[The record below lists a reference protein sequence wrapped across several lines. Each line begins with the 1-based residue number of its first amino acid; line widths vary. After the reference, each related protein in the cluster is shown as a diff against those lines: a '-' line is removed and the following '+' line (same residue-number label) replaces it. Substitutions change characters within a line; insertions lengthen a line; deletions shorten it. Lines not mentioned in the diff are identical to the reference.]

1 MQAFNNT
8 CLLNTKNY
16 HYKKVL
22 DWNNFKHETQETYK
36 KNMKVIGNNYFI
48 YWNMCHVPLYTNVLM
63 IYYFLMEKESYIH
76 MHTSRRFETSS
87 LQYLST
93 FLYFVGTICLLLK
106 KMEIL
111 CMTGTTPK
119 ISKHI
124 PMFRACCNNKGI
136 VKNTH
141 TIYYTLW

>member
-1 MQAFNNT
+1 
-8 CLLNTKNY
+8 
-16 HYKKVL
+16 
-22 DWNNFKHETQETYK
+22 
-36 KNMKVIGNNYFI
+36 MKV
-48 YWNMCHVPLYTNVLM
+48 YWQQLFHILKHVPCTFVYKCFNDLLIFNG
-63 IYYFLMEKESYIH
+63 KESYIH
-76 MHTSRRFETSS
+76 MHTSRSFETSL

-124 PMFRACCNNKGI
+124 PMFRACF
-136 VKNTH
+136 
-141 TIYYTLW
+141 

>member
-1 MQAFNNT
+1 
-8 CLLNTKNY
+8 
-16 HYKKVL
+16 
-22 DWNNFKHETQETYK
+22 
-36 KNMKVIGNNYFI
+36 
-48 YWNMCHVPLYTNVLM
+48 
-63 IYYFLMEKESYIH
+63 
-76 MHTSRRFETSS
+76 MHTSRSFETSL

-93 FLYFVGTICLLLK
+93 FLYFVGLLK

-141 TIYYTLW
+141 TIYNTL